1 MYVGGYGNGAM
12 VTGGAH
18 DPLQV
23 RAFVVGHGTDAVA
36 FVSVDAQGWFGE
48 YQTPNVGD
56 GMIDARAKGAAALAQ
71 AGYSVT
77 PANVII
83 SSTHTHAAPTIQGIW
98 GHTEPAYLHRV
109 HDAAVQ
115 AVQEAAANA
124 QPATLW
130 SANGTIRSLLS
141 EKQGTDQMAGFAT
154 DNTTPLLWARKPGS
168 GATIAL
174 YANVPVHADQYNPT
188 AAGNNQ
194 FSADYPGY
202 VRERL
207 HDTLGGTS
215 VIAMGT
221 LGRQEAIGSDPGY
234 DEVATQGKF
243 VTNAITRALRS
254 ARQITDTTLAAG
266 SKQFNTAAQNTGLIG
281 AMRCNHGGFA
291 ALGCATEPAANL
303 GSGTWLWPA
312 GQIFTINRSLT
323 APYFNGTT
331 LGTNSAV
338 ARVGDQLYVT
348 APGEAFPEVTHAVQ
362 RAFAGT
368 DGVRDVHI
376 VDHALDQLGYYW
388 DPAYQRVPR
397 RAVRPERLRQVQRRL
412 RAGAGQRQRRA

>member
-1 MYVGGYGNGAM
+1 M
-12 VTGGAH
+12 
-18 DPLQV
+18 
-23 RAFVVGHGTDAVA
+23 R
-36 FVSVDAQGWFGE
+36 
-48 YQTPNVGD
+48 
-56 GMIDARAKGAAALAQ
+56 
-71 AGYSVT
+71 
-77 PANVII
+77 
-83 SSTHTHAAPTIQGIW
+83 
-98 GHTEPAYLHRV
+98 
-109 HDAAVQ
+109 
-115 AVQEAAANA
+115 
-124 QPATLW
+124 
-130 SANGTIRSLLS
+130 RS
-141 EKQGTDQMAGFAT
+141 
-154 DNTTPLLWARKPGS
+154 R
-168 GATIAL
+168 L

-234 DEVATQGKF
+234 GEVAAQGRF

-312 GQIFTINRSLT
+312 GQIFTINRSIG

-348 APGEAFPEVTHAVQ
+348 APGEAFPEVTSAVQ

-368 DGVRDVHI
+368 EGVHDVHI

-388 DPAYQRVPR
+388 DPRTNAYPAAQFAQSDFAKFNVGSGLAQDNVNAARDAGALIGLPSTAQSPNAQQNDPNAFAKPTIQFYPSLVETTSHTLSFFGSARQGTGRRRSVDLDRLVSGDAGRRQDRLGLRRRHHRGSRQLGAVRPHVRGAGHVRRQGHRLRQPR
-397 RAVRPERLRQVQRRL
+397 RAVQLGPVGDDRPAAER
-412 RAGAGQRQRRA
+412 